1 MFSKIANIVSKGWKW
16 LSGKKRRIALLSGL
30 VTQIAKPHTL
40 AYQAAQVTFYL
51 FGGADV
57 VESGNKIIKDKL
69 PGGLAK

>member
-1 MFSKIANIVSKGWKW
+1 MFKKIGNSWEW

-40 AYQAAQVTFYL
+40 AYQVAQASFYL

-57 VESGNKIIKDKL
+57 AESGNKLIKDKL
-69 PGGLAK
+69 PGGLKR

>member
-1 MFSKIANIVSKGWKW
+1 MFEKIKNIVSTSWEW

-40 AYQAAQVTFYL
+40 AYQVAQASFYL

-57 VESGNKIIKDKL
+57 AESGNKLIREKL
-69 PGGLAK
+69 PSGLKK